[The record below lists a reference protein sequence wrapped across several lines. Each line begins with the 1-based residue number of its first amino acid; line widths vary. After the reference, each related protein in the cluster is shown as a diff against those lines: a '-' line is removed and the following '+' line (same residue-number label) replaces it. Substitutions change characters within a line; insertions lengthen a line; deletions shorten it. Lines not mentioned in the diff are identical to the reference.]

1 MKIKVLSVFTF
12 LLLLLQQYNAKAQ
25 VSIVQDISEVY
36 VDKLVNVAKQ
46 NYPRVKSFQ
55 SRVDVARANVSISAV
70 SIFDALSLSY
80 IYQPD
85 NVTVVDPTN
94 PGTRFFSG
102 LQLGVFINLGT
113 ILRMPMNIKR
123 AKAER
128 RLAENERDEY
138 QLTIAAEVKRRYYLY
153 IQRVGQL
160 KTQTRAWQEAENGI
174 KDIEYRYKKGEA
186 TFETFNTAQVQLT
199 ERRTQKIEAE
209 ANVFISKADVEE
221 MLGEKLEN
229 IK

>member
-1 MKIKVLSVFTF
+1 MKIQVLSVFIF
-12 LLLLLQQYNAKAQ
+12 LFLILHKQSAYAQ
-25 VSIVQDISEVY
+25 ESIVQDISEVY
-36 VDKLVNVAKQ
+36 VDKLVNVARQ

-55 SRVDVARANVSISAV
+55 SRVDVAKANVSIASV

-80 IYQPD
+80 IYQPE
-85 NVTVVDPTN
+85 NVTVVDPSN
-94 PGTRFFSG
+94 PGTRFFQG

-113 ILRMPMNIKR
+113 ILRTPMNIKR

-128 RLAENERDEY
+128 RVAESERDEY
-138 QLTIAAEVKRRYYLY
+138 QLTLAAEVKRRYYLY

-160 KTQTRAWQEAENGI
+160 KTQTRAWQESENGI

-199 ERRTQKIEAE
+199 QRRTQKIEAE
-209 ANVFISKADVEE
+209 ANVFISKADLEE
-221 MLGEKLEN
+221 MLGDKLEN

>member
-1 MKIKVLSVFTF
+1 MKIQVLSVFILLF
-12 LLLLLQQYNAKAQ
+12 LVLHKQSANAQ
-25 VSIVQDISEVY
+25 ESIVQDISEVY
-36 VDKLVNVAKQ
+36 VDKLVNVARQ

-55 SRVDVARANVSISAV
+55 SRVDVAKANVSIASV

-80 IYQPD
+80 IYQPE
-85 NVTVVDPTN
+85 NVTVVDPSN
-94 PGTRFFSG
+94 PGTRFFQG

-113 ILRMPMNIKR
+113 ILRTPMNIKR

-128 RLAENERDEY
+128 RVAESERDEY
-138 QLTIAAEVKRRYYLY
+138 QLTLAAEVKRRYYLY

-160 KTQTRAWQEAENGI
+160 KTQTRAWQESENGI

-199 ERRTQKIEAE
+199 QRRTQKIEAE
-209 ANVFISKADVEE
+209 ANVFISKSDLEE

>member
-1 MKIKVLSVFTF
+1 MKIKVLSVFAF
-12 LLLLLQQYNAKAQ
+12 LIMILQHGYVLAQ
-25 VSIVQDISEVY
+25 ESIVQDISEVY
-36 VDKLVNVAKQ
+36 VDKLVNVARQ
-46 NYPRVKSFQ
+46 NYPRIKTYQ
-55 SRVDVARANVSISAV
+55 SRVDVAKVNVSIASV
-70 SIFDALSLSY
+70 SLFDALSLSY

-85 NVTVVDPTN
+85 NVTVVDPAN
-94 PGTRFFSG
+94 PGTRFFKG

-113 ILRMPMNIKR
+113 ILRTPMNIKR

-128 RLAENERDEY
+128 RLAESERDEY
-138 QLTIAAEVKRRYYLY
+138 TLTLAAEVKRRYYLY

-186 TFETFNTAQVQLT
+186 TFETFNTAQIQLT
-199 ERRTQKIEAE
+199 ERRTQKIESE
-209 ANVFISKADVEE
+209 ANVFISKADLEE
-221 MLGEKLEN
+221 ILGEKLEN

>member
-1 MKIKVLSVFTF
+1 MKIQVLSVFILLF
-12 LLLLLQQYNAKAQ
+12 LVLHKQSANAQ
-25 VSIVQDISEVY
+25 ESIVQDISEVY
-36 VDKLVNVAKQ
+36 VDKLVNVARQ

-55 SRVDVARANVSISAV
+55 SRVDVAKANVSIASV

-80 IYQPD
+80 IYQPE
-85 NVTVVDPTN
+85 NVTVVDPSN
-94 PGTRFFSG
+94 PGTRFFQG

-113 ILRMPMNIKR
+113 ILRTPMNIKR

-128 RLAENERDEY
+128 RVAESERDEY
-138 QLTIAAEVKRRYYLY
+138 QLTLAAEVKRRYYLY

-160 KTQTRAWQEAENGI
+160 KTQTRAWQESENGI

-199 ERRTQKIEAE
+199 QRRTQKIESE
-209 ANVFISKADVEE
+209 ANVFISKSDLEE

>member
-1 MKIKVLSVFTF
+1 MKIQVLSVFILLF
-12 LLLLLQQYNAKAQ
+12 LILHKQSANAQ
-25 VSIVQDISEVY
+25 ESIVQDISEVY
-36 VDKLVNVAKQ
+36 VDKLVNVARQ

-55 SRVDVARANVSISAV
+55 SRVDVAKANVSIASV

-80 IYQPD
+80 IYQPE
-85 NVTVVDPTN
+85 NVTVVDPSN
-94 PGTRFFSG
+94 PGTRFFQG

-113 ILRMPMNIKR
+113 ILRTPMNIKR

-128 RLAENERDEY
+128 RVAESERDEY
-138 QLTIAAEVKRRYYLY
+138 QLTLAAEVKRRYYLY

-160 KTQTRAWQEAENGI
+160 KTQTRAWQESENGI

-199 ERRTQKIEAE
+199 QRRTQKIESE
-209 ANVFISKADVEE
+209 ANVFISKSDLEE